1 MYTKTLEMTLLIA
14 TVVRDLNI
22 LLLSS
27 PKAFYIMPF
36 INKKSGE
43 RGISTVELTSLTNS
57 VLLSH
62 INRIKEESRLLCF

>member
-27 PKAFYIMPF
+27 PKAFYIMSF

-43 RGISTVELTSLTNS
+43 RGILTVELTSLANS

>member
-22 LLLSS
+22 LLFSS
-27 PKAFYIMPF
+27 PKVFYIMPF

-43 RGISTVELTSLTNS
+43 GGILTVELTSLANS

-62 INRIKEESRLLCF
+62 INRIKEESCLLCF

>member
-27 PKAFYIMPF
+27 PKVFYIMPF

-43 RGISTVELTSLTNS
+43 RSILTVELTSLSNS

-62 INRIKEESRLLCF
+62 VNRIKEENSLRCF